1 MMGLSPFLFLLC
13 LLAPA
18 PQKKAETRDYY
29 RKWLEQDVVYIIT
42 AEERAVFLALTVDEE
57 RDRFIEQFWERRDTD
72 PRTPEN
78 EFREEHYRRVQY
90 ANDNYAAGIP
100 GWKTDRGWVYIVRG
114 KPDEIESH
122 PAGGSYQRKA
132 HEGGGWTSVYP
143 FEVWHYRYIEGVGED
158 IELEFVNDAGGNLY
172 RLTMDPQ
179 AKDEF
184 LHVPGMGFT
193 DSELRNGEK
202 SFDRVH
208 RIRED
213 GLARNQG
220 IEFERAKDMPFEKSE
235 LLMKIS
241 TPPPIRFTDLREKV
255 TSRVIYNTLPF
266 QASYDF
272 IRLDSHDFIVPIT
285 LSFDPDKI
293 SFLLLE
299 GLRHSRL
306 QVYGLVTSVANQ
318 RVFEFDDEVV
328 IDYPANQPMAEHTY
342 QRKLPLRPGR
352 FKVELLVKDTVSNN
366 LGSIA
371 FGIEIPA
378 GDPDGLATSSIMLAH
393 GLEATKP
400 DPALPYVF
408 GPYKLTP
415 QVDRTFSRA
424 DDLAFYLEAYNFQF
438 DQMSQKPV
446 LEIKYGFAEPG
457 KLPASYRP
465 IINGVTLAGDRVS
478 VARIVQLNTL
488 STGKHDLVLSITD
501 LLSGHS
507 TIARAPFEVR

>member
-1 MMGLSPFLFLLC
+1 MMSLSQFLFLLC

-18 PQKKAETRDYY
+18 PQKKDAANDYY

-42 AEERAVFLALTVDEE
+42 EAERSVFQALTMDDE
-57 RDRFIEQFWERRDTD
+57 RDHFIEQFWARRDTD
-72 PRTPEN
+72 PRTPDN
-78 EFREEHYRRVQY
+78 EYREEHYRRIQY
-90 ANDNYAAGIP
+90 ANEHYAAGIP
-100 GWKTDRGWVYIVRG
+100 GWKTDRGWVYIAFG
-114 KPDEIESH
+114 KPDEIESY
-122 PAGGSYQRKA
+122 PAGGSYQRKP

-143 FEVWHYRYIEGVGED
+143 FEIWRYRYLEGVGED

-193 DSELRNGEK
+193 DSEMKNGEK
-202 SFDRVH
+202 SFDRVQ

-220 IEFERAKDMPFEKSE
+220 IEFERVKDMPFEKSQ

-241 TPPPIRFTDLREKV
+241 SPPPIRFTDLKEKV
-255 TSRVIYNTLPF
+255 TSRVIYSALPF
-266 QASYDF
+266 RASYDF
-272 IRLDSHDFIVPIT
+272 IRLDSQSFMVPIT
-285 LSFDPDKI
+285 MSFDPGEI
-293 SFLLLE
+293 SFLLTD

-306 QVYGLVTSVANQ
+306 QIYGLVTSVANR

-342 QRKLPLRPGR
+342 QRKLPLQPGR
-352 FKVELLVKDTVSNN
+352 FKVELLVKDTVSDK
-366 LGSIA
+366 LGSMT

-378 GDPDGLATSSIMLAH
+378 GDPGGLATSSILLAH
-393 GLEATKP
+393 GLEASTP
-400 DPALPYVF
+400 NPALPYVF
-408 GPYKLTP
+408 GPYKLMP
-415 QVDRTFSRA
+415 QVDRVFGRS
-424 DDLAFYLEAYNFQF
+424 DDFAFYLEAYNFQC
-438 DQMSQKPV
+438 DQMSRKPV

-465 IINGVTLAGDRVS
+465 ITNGVILGGDRIS
-478 VARIVQLNTL
+478 VARIVQLT
-488 STGKHDLVLSITD
+488 SVSPGKHDLVLSITD
-501 LLSGHS
+501 VLSGQS
-507 TIARAPFEVR
+507 TVARAPFEVR